1 MNPRWLI
8 AACCGTLFAQAPAD
22 LDIRTATIVSEGTP
36 MTASLYSLKDNAGQ
50 KLPCVVMAHG
60 WGGTA
65 AALRPD
71 AIPIARAG
79 YYVAAFD
86 YRGWGKSES
95 RLIRVSGELKE
106 VREVVDPIDFGTDWL
121 NAIHWMAGE
130 PQGNGSIGL
139 WGSSFSGGLVVWA
152 AEHDAR
158 IKAIHSQVGSMDG
171 RFVIADDAQRKLTYE
186 ESTKRA
192 RGELGYPE
200 PGAKVIGNLRG
211 APIRSKFAWYFPVD
225 EMHLAPQCPMQ
236 FVIAEKEELFDN
248 RDHAIKPHDR

>member
-1 MNPRWLI
+1 MSPRWLI
-8 AACCGTLFAQAPAD
+8 AACCGTLFAQAPED

-36 MTASLYSLKDNAGQ
+36 MTASVYSLKDNAGQ
-50 KLPCVVMAHG
+50 KLPCVVIAHG

-130 PQGNGSIGL
+130 PQCNGSIGL
-139 WGSSFSGGLVVWA
+139 WGSSFSGGLVARICMVGIERSRPHLKDRQA
-152 AEHDAR
+152 QVDPCLTDAR
-158 IKAIHSQVGSMDG
+158 PVVKH
-171 RFVIADDAQRKLTYE
+171 RDDV
-186 ESTKRA
+186 
-192 RGELGYPE
+192 E
-200 PGAKVIGNLRG
+200 PRRDL
-211 APIRSKFAWYFPVD
+211 PPV
-225 EMHLAPQCPMQ
+225 E
-236 FVIAEKEELFDN
+236 I
-248 RDHAIKPHDR
+248 